1 MRRMWLVVPRRA
13 LGTPIAGGTTTIWG
27 KLIVATAALSLAF
40 APSASASVTGAK
52 SEFANCPTSFFSPP
66 TGQPGLCNHDEA
78 FAGQIQIGKL
88 TVPITLADSVDFGS
102 YDPTG
107 QGGYLTQSAV
117 VRPANGQMF
126 SGPGQTVPGG
136 LLGIIGQGTS
146 VNAVTASIELA
157 EPTTPN
163 TVVDPTATSTFFA
176 AVNALI
182 GGTVLRVPV
191 KIHLNNSTLGPS
203 CYLGSNATPIVLAL
217 SGSQGPNFKLQF
229 FNNFQGLITFD
240 LILSDN
246 TFGVPGAS
254 GCGPLGLLDSSVNYK
269 LALPS
274 PGGHNAATL
283 DTNAELVI
291 AGTFP

>member
-1 MRRMWLVVPRRA
+1 MRRKWLVVARRA
-13 LGTPIAGGTTTIWG
+13 LGTPIGGGTTNVWG

-52 SEFANCPTSFFSPP
+52 SEFGNCPTSFSPP
-66 TGQPGLCNHDEA
+66 TGQPVLCNHDEA
-78 FAGQIQIGKL
+78 FAGQIQIGKS
-88 TVPITLADSVDFGS
+88 TVPITLTDSVDFGS

-107 QGGYLTQSAV
+107 QGAYLAQSAV

-136 LLGIIGQGTS
+136 LLAITGQGTS
-146 VNAVTASIELA
+146 LNAVTASLELA

-163 TVVDPTATSTFFA
+163 TVVDPAATSAFFA
-176 AVNALI
+176 AENALL

-191 KIHLNNSTLGPS
+191 KIHLNNSVLGPI

-217 SGSQGPNFKLQF
+217 IGSQGPNFGLQF
-229 FNNFQGLITFD
+229 FNNFQGLITSD

-254 GCGPLGLLDSSVNYK
+254 GCGPLGLLDRSVNSK
-269 LALPS
+269 LGLPS